1 MMDDLSQAHLD
12 HLDAEREPPNTIA
25 SRRRVLTSL
34 GNAGTASRE
43 EVEAWWA
50 TRRDKAPGDP
60 LERPRQPPRLLQV
73 VRAVGAPRGR
83 PDATD

>member
-1 MMDDLSQAHLD
+1 MMDDLSRAHLD

-25 SRRRVLTSL
+25 SRRRVLASL

-50 TRRDKAPGDP
+50 TRRDKAPGTRSNDLANLRTFYKWCRRWEHRDDDP
-60 LERPRQPPRLLQV
+60 T
-73 VRAVGAPRGR
+73 A
-83 PDATD
+83 